1 MRYSEWFMPQ
11 GPGSSSVDG
20 VRGASRKAR
29 ALLLAAVLVG
39 LIGYLD
45 YAYFDVS
52 LGLLY
57 VLPVVISATVCGHF
71 EVAGVALLCAAF
83 RHLFIPVLSPT
94 EGALR
99 FLLAFAAYLGGGL
112 MVVEMARNRRLA
124 EAHADELENEVR
136 LRTEAQEHLRQL
148 AESSPAA
155 IFTTDERGVLLT
167 YNRAATD
174 MFGME
179 PGEPGE
185 PGRDVPNAGDFLP
198 VLRDALKL
206 EMRASG
212 FRTAAQCTGRR
223 YNGEPFIAQVW
234 FSIYES
240 TAGRRLAAIAVD
252 SSEDVRER
260 EERNLRHVLDNNR
273 IIAGAVSHEI
283 RNVCGAIAMVYSNLQ
298 RDRGR
303 YGELESVED
312 FRALG
317 SLVEGL
323 GKIASSD
330 LQARVKRTISPV
342 SLQEVLDDIRVVVE
356 PPWSEADGAVRWVL
370 PAELPM
376 AFVDPF
382 GLTQALLNLSQN
394 SLRAVQNRPRKEL
407 TFTVTQQ
414 GRQVAIAV
422 SDSGPGIK
430 NPAHL
435 FEPFQQASEQT
446 GLGLYVSRAL
456 LRSFGGDLK
465 YEPEGGQCRFVAYL
479 LVANQPSNTRGP
491 GSAAVEGMRRA
502 ASAALPFG
510 ETTK

>member
-1 MRYSEWFMPQ
+1 MRYIEWFMT
-11 GPGSSSVDG
+11 V
-20 VRGASRKAR
+20 GASHSAGSEAGNAPAR
-29 ALLLAAVLVG
+29 RVRTLLLAAGLVS
-39 LIGYLD
+39 LIGYFD

-57 VLPVVISATVCGHF
+57 IFPVVIAASVCSRI
-71 EVAGVALLCAAF
+71 EVVGVALLCAAF
-83 RHLFIPVLSPT
+83 RHLFIPILGPHES
-94 EGALR
+94 ALR
-99 FLLAFAAYLGGGL
+99 FLLAFAAYLGAGL
-112 MVVEMARNRRLA
+112 MVVELARNRRLA
-124 EAHADELENEVR
+124 EAHAEELEKETK

-167 YNRAATD
+167 YNRAAVE
-174 MFGME
+174 MFGMGGGAAST
-179 PGEPGE
+179 GE
-185 PGRDVPNAGDFLP
+185 RPNAGDFLP

-223 YNGEPFIAQVW
+223 DNGEPFIAQVW

-240 TAGRRLAAIAVD
+240 PAGRRLAAIAVD

-283 RNVCGAIAMVYSNLQ
+283 RNVCGAISMVYSNLQ
-298 RDRGR
+298 RDRAR
-303 YGELESVED
+303 YGGLESAED

-317 SLVEGL
+317 SLAEGL

-342 SLQEVLDDIRVVVE
+342 PLQEVLDDIRVVVE
-356 PPWSEADGAVRWVL
+356 PPWIEADGAVRWIVPQDL
-370 PAELPM
+370 PPV
-376 AFVDPF
+376 FVDPF
-382 GLTQALLNLSQN
+382 GLTQAVLNLAQN
-394 SLRAVQNRPRKEL
+394 SLRAVQNRPQKEL
-407 TFTVTQQ
+407 SFEVTRQ
-414 GRQVAIAV
+414 GRHVAIAV

-465 YEPEGGQCRFVAYL
+465 YEPDGGRCRFVAYL
-479 LVANQPSNTRGP
+479 LTASNNLPAAGP
-491 GSAAVEGMRRA
+491 TTA
-502 ASAALPFG
+502 ASPALAMG

>member
-1 MRYSEWFMPQ
+1 
-11 GPGSSSVDG
+11 V
-20 VRGASRKAR
+20 
-29 ALLLAAVLVG
+29 
-39 LIGYLD
+39 D

-57 VLPVVISATVCGHF
+57 ILPVVIAATVCSRL
-71 EVAGVALLCAAF
+71 EVVGVALLAASF
-83 RHLFIPVLSPT
+83 RHLFIPILTPHES
-94 EGALR
+94 ALR
-99 FLLAFAAYLGGGL
+99 FLLAFAAYLSAGL
-112 MVVEMARNRRLA
+112 VVVEMARNRRLA
-124 EAHADELENEVR
+124 EAHAEELETETK

-167 YNRAATD
+167 YNRAAVD
-174 MFGME
+174 MFGMDSSASI
-179 PGEPGE
+179 GE
-185 PGRDVPNAGDFLP
+185 RPNAGDFLP

-223 YNGEPFIAQVW
+223 DNGEPFIAQVW

-240 TAGRRLAAIAVD
+240 PAGRRLAAIAVD

-283 RNVCGAIAMVYSNLQ
+283 RNVCGAISMVYSNLQ
-298 RDRGR
+298 RDRAR
-303 YGELESVED
+303 YGGLESAED

-317 SLVEGL
+317 SLAEGL

-342 SLQEVLDDIRVVVE
+342 PLQEVLDDIRVVVE
-356 PPWSEADGAVRWVL
+356 PPWIEADGAVRWIVPQDL
-370 PAELPM
+370 PPV
-376 AFVDPF
+376 FVDPF
-382 GLTQALLNLSQN
+382 GLTQAVLNLAQN
-394 SLRAVQNRPRKEL
+394 SLRAVQNRPVKEL
-407 TFTVTQQ
+407 TFEVTRQ

-430 NPAHL
+430 NPTHL
-435 FEPFQQASEQT
+435 FEPFQEASEQT

-465 YEPEGGQCRFVAYL
+465 YEPEGGRCRFVAYL
-479 LVANQPSNTRGP
+479 LTASTANPATV
-491 GSAAVEGMRRA
+491 GSTSPVLAM
-502 ASAALPFG
+502 G